1 MQDLGQ
7 TAPFSLIHG
16 HLGDPLGRAGNLLG
30 DEFARSTVQQVFRDH
45 DGEMLIV
52 RPNPDSDSTRA
63 VMGTSA
69 HLGRSLRSVEE
80 PGSGTA
86 INVPVYWRS
95 KDPQNQKGNVAIYEG
110 DTVRDV
116 RARLAMEFQFIA
128 GKEFT
133 MKRRKVPMMPRKD
146 DEPARKY
153 FSDVADYIVIE
164 SN

>member
-1 MQDLGQ
+1 VQDLGQ

-69 HLGRSLRSVEE
+69 RERLFLASVL
-80 PGSGTA
+80 
-86 INVPVYWRS
+86 
-95 KDPQNQKGNVAIYEG
+95 KH
-110 DTVRDV
+110 
-116 RARLAMEFQFIA
+116 
-128 GKEFT
+128 
-133 MKRRKVPMMPRKD
+133 MK
-146 DEPARKY
+146 
-153 FSDVADYIVIE
+153 I
-164 SN
+164 